1 MLPMLLQEGGQGRC
15 RLGNLFQHMEIVLVL
30 VPVAPTISR
39 SRHRIHS
46 KPIHHLPGG
55 GIFLPT
61 YSV

>member
-1 MLPMLLQEGGQGRC
+1 MLPMLLQEGGQGQCHLR
-15 RLGNLFQHMEIVLVL
+15 NLFQHMETIPML

-46 KPIHHLPGG
+46 ESIHHLPGG